1 MLDVNKQK
9 ELDQIINLHRDW
21 VRGETF
27 EDTKLALENSSDDR
41 ISYLLETADMKMKYE
56 MIITILDT
64 FDTHRSRK
72 LLLPYTEF
80 LSFIKEVNRGKSLRE
95 VYEELYFMA
104 LEQIKTKYI
113 PTSGITTNII

>member
-1 MLDVNKQK
+1 MLDVNRQK

-27 EDTKLALENSSDDR
+27 EDTKLALENSSDER

-80 LSFIKEVNRGKSLRE
+80 LSFIKEVNRGKNVRE

-113 PTSGITTNII
+113 PMSGITTNII

>member
-1 MLDVNKQK
+1 MLDINRQK

-80 LSFIKEVNRGKSLRE
+80 LSFIKEVNRGKNVRE
-95 VYEELYFMA
+95 VYEELYFMT

>member
-1 MLDVNKQK
+1 MLDVNRQK

-27 EDTKLALENSSDDR
+27 EDTKLALENSSDER

-80 LSFIKEVNRGKSLRE
+80 LSFIKEVNRGKNLRE

>member
-1 MLDVNKQK
+1 MLDINRQK

-21 VRGETF
+21 VRGEKF
-27 EDTKLALENSSDDR
+27 EDTKLVLENSSDDR
-41 ISYLLETADMKMKYE
+41 ILYLLQTADMKMKYE
-56 MIITILDT
+56 MVITILDT
-64 FDTHRSRK
+64 FDSHRRRK

-80 LSFIKEVNRGKSLRE
+80 LSFIKEVNRGKNIKE

-113 PTSGITTNII
+113 PISGITINII

>member
-1 MLDVNKQK
+1 MLDVNRQK

-80 LSFIKEVNRGKSLRE
+80 LSFIKEVNRGKNVRE

-113 PTSGITTNII
+113 PMSGITTNII

>member
-1 MLDVNKQK
+1 MLDINRQK

-27 EDTKLALENSSDDR
+27 EDTKQVLENSSDER
-41 ISYLLETADMKMKYE
+41 ISHLLETADMKMKYE

-80 LSFIKEVNRGKSLRE
+80 LSFIKEVNRGKNVRE
-95 VYEELYFMA
+95 VYEELYFMT

>member
-1 MLDVNKQK
+1 MLDVNRQK

-21 VRGETF
+21 IRGETF
-27 EDTKLALENSSDDR
+27 EDTKLALENSSDER

-80 LSFIKEVNRGKSLRE
+80 LSFIKEVNRGKNVRE
-95 VYEELYFMA
+95 VYEELYFMT

>member
-1 MLDVNKQK
+1 MLDTNRQK

-27 EDTKLALENSSDDR
+27 EDTKLALENSSDER

-56 MIITILDT
+56 MIITILDD
-64 FDTHRSRK
+64 FETHRSRK

-80 LSFIKEVNRGKSLRE
+80 LSFIKEVNRGKNLRE

>member
-1 MLDVNKQK
+1 MLDVNRQK
-9 ELDQIINLHRDW
+9 ELEQIINLHRDW

-80 LSFIKEVNRGKSLRE
+80 LSFIKEVNRGKNVRE

-113 PTSGITTNII
+113 PMSGITTNII

>member
-1 MLDVNKQK
+1 MLDINRQK

-27 EDTKLALENSSDDR
+27 EDTKLALENSSDER

-64 FDTHRSRK
+64 FDTHRNRK

-80 LSFIKEVNRGKSLRE
+80 LSFIKEVNRGKNVRE

-113 PTSGITTNII
+113 PTSGITTNIL

>member
-80 LSFIKEVNRGKSLRE
+80 LSFIKEVNRGKNVRE

>member
-1 MLDVNKQK
+1 MLDSNRQK

-27 EDTKLALENSSDDR
+27 EDTKLVLDNSSDDR

-80 LSFIKEVNRGKSLRE
+80 LSFIKEVNRGKNVRE
-95 VYEELYFMA
+95 VYEELYFMT

>member
-1 MLDVNKQK
+1 MLDINRQK

-27 EDTKLALENSSDDR
+27 EDTKQVLENSSDER

-80 LSFIKEVNRGKSLRE
+80 LSFIKEVNRGKNVRE
-95 VYEELYFMA
+95 VYEELYFMT

>member
-1 MLDVNKQK
+1 MLDVNRQK

-27 EDTKLALENSSDDR
+27 EDTKLALENSSDER

-72 LLLPYTEF
+72 LLLPYTES
-80 LSFIKEVNRGKSLRE
+80 LSFIKEVNRGKNVRE

>member
-1 MLDVNKQK
+1 MLDVNRQK

-27 EDTKLALENSSDDR
+27 EDTKLALENSSDER

-80 LSFIKEVNRGKSLRE
+80 LSFIKEVNRGKNLRE

-113 PTSGITTNII
+113 PMSGITTNII

>member
-21 VRGETF
+21 IRGETF
-27 EDTKLALENSSDDR
+27 EDTKLALENSSDER

-80 LSFIKEVNRGKSLRE
+80 LSFIKEVNRGKNLRE

>member
-1 MLDVNKQK
+1 MLDVNRQK

-27 EDTKLALENSSDDR
+27 EDTKLALENSSDER

-80 LSFIKEVNRGKSLRE
+80 LSFIKEVNRGKNVRE

>member
-1 MLDVNKQK
+1 MLDVNRQK
-9 ELDQIINLHRDW
+9 ELEQIINLHRDW

-27 EDTKLALENSSDDR
+27 EDTKRALENSSDDR

-80 LSFIKEVNRGKSLRE
+80 LSFIKEVNRGKNVRE

-113 PTSGITTNII
+113 PMSGITTNII

>member
-1 MLDVNKQK
+1 MLDVNRQK

-41 ISYLLETADMKMKYE
+41 ISYLLDTADMKMKYE

-80 LSFIKEVNRGKSLRE
+80 LSFIKEVNRGKNLRE

-113 PTSGITTNII
+113 PASGITTNII

>member
-72 LLLPYTEF
+72 ILLPYTEF
-80 LSFIKEVNRGKSLRE
+80 LSFIKEVNRGKNVRE

>member
-1 MLDVNKQK
+1 MLDVNRQK
-9 ELDQIINLHRDW
+9 ELEQIINLHRDW

-27 EDTKLALENSSDDR
+27 EDTKLALENSSDER

-80 LSFIKEVNRGKSLRE
+80 LSFIKEVNRGKSLKE

-113 PTSGITTNII
+113 PASGITTNII

>member
-80 LSFIKEVNRGKSLRE
+80 LSFIKEVNRGKNLRE

-104 LEQIKTKYI
+104 LQQIKTKYI

>member
-1 MLDVNKQK
+1 MLDVNRQK

-80 LSFIKEVNRGKSLRE
+80 PSFIKEVNRGKNVRE

-113 PTSGITTNII
+113 PMSGITTNII